1 MDLVFNRIQV
11 MTIEI
16 RDNGDCAFCEL
27 PNGTLLYG
35 RNVIEVGEFLKR
47 DCLRFVISE
56 IKNMTVNANPQNQKE
71 ITDEICLSVLRR
83 SEKTHGD
90 SIEQFSS
97 AGRVD
102 LADKENL
109 ELSVIESFLP
119 KMMSEDE
126 TKAALEK
133 YILENGIE
141 PLKKNI
147 GVVMKGISS
156 IAGVDKRVA
165 SRILS
170 SILA

>member
-1 MDLVFNRIQV
+1 
-11 MTIEI
+11 MTIFETLNSEI
-16 RDNGDCAFCEL
+16 KTAMLSKDN
-27 PNGTLLYG
+27 
-35 RNVIEVGEFLKR
+35 LKR
-47 DCLRFVISE
+47 DCLRFVVSE
-56 IKNMTVNANPQNQKE
+56 IKNRTVNANPQKE

-83 SEKTHGD
+83 SEKTHRD

-97 AGRVD
+97 AGRTD
-102 LADKENL
+102 LADKEKL
-109 ELSVIESFLP
+109 ELSVVESFLP
-119 KMMSEDE
+119 RMMSEDE

-133 YILENGIE
+133 YISENGIE